1 MTDMRRVT
9 IALPDELD
17 RRILKLKAEDRFV
30 RCSYSEVVRKLSLH
44 TASQRRQRPLACPGA
59 SCTT

>member
-30 RCSYSEVVRKLSLH
+30 RCSYSEVVRKLLEYGFSLLE
-44 TASQRRQRPLACPGA
+44 AERDSA
-59 SCTT
+59 